1 MRRVS
6 SILDNFQAA
15 KGALDLTVHTRDLR
29 NSASSPSLLP
39 FVSCRLVKNLLDSD
53 APVYGI
59 LPYQLYG
66 PGCCAVRPER
76 MCYRVEHHMIT
87 NNTQAETRRINY
99 MFKKL
104 SLVLTGALA
113 CASFS
118 VQAEDWR
125 AWNIHNDGHPN
136 TAAMD
141 RFSEL
146 VSEATG
152 GEINVEV
159 FHGGVL
165 GSQPDALEQVRLG
178 AIEIGNF
185 NLGPIGPIVKEANLV
200 SLPFIFKS
208 VPHMFRVLEG
218 EAGETIAAAMAEAGI
233 KPLAWVDAGARSFY
247 SQKPINTPADVE
259 GLKIRVM
266 NNDLY
271 TSMISAMGGNPSPMA
286 FAEVQQALK
295 TGVVDGAENNFPS
308 FKSVGH
314 YEVTTHYSLSEHLI
328 IPECICVNTAKF
340 DALSEDM
347 QAAVRGAAEEA
358 ALYQRELWAVQS
370 GQAREEVEAAGIVVN
385 EIADKGPFQDAM
397 VAVYD
402 EYLAANPDM
411 ADLVEMAKN
420 TE

>member
-1 MRRVS
+1 MLQKISKV
-6 SILDNFQAA
+6 LVGAA
-15 KGALDLTVHTRDLR
+15 VAAALIGPVH
-29 NSASSPSLLP
+29 A
-39 FVSCRLVKNLLDSD
+39 
-53 APVYGI
+53 
-59 LPYQLYG
+59 
-66 PGCCAVRPER
+66 
-76 MCYRVEHHMIT
+76 
-87 NNTQAETRRINY
+87 AEN
-99 MFKKL
+99 
-104 SLVLTGALA
+104 
-113 CASFS
+113 
-118 VQAEDWR
+118 WR

-141 RFSEL
+141 KFSEL
-146 VSEATG
+146 VDKATG
-152 GEINVEV
+152 GEVTVEV

-185 NLGPIGPIVKEANLV
+185 NLGPIGPMVKEANLV

-218 EAGETIAAAMAEAGI
+218 EAGQTIADAMAEAGV

-247 SQKPINTPADVE
+247 SQKPINAPADVE

-271 TSMISAMGGNPSPMA
+271 TSMISALGGNPSPMA

-308 FKSVGH
+308 FKNVGH

-340 DALSEDM
+340 DALSADM

-358 ALYQRELWAVQS
+358 ALFQRELWAVQS
-370 GQAREEVEAAGIVVN
+370 EQARKDVEAAGIAVN

-397 VAVYD
+397 KQVYD

-411 ADLVEMAKN
+411 AGLVEMAQK